1 MTMFLLP
8 SLPTLA
14 IAAAIAI
21 ATSGTLGYVKGR
33 SSGAQ
38 AVQARWDAE
47 RVAQL
52 QAHADAL
59 AAKSKAEDALARQL
73 QAQADA
79 HTQEIQRRD
88 AAGAGARTELAR
100 LRDALATTAT
110 SRHDPQ
116 ATPTG
121 PAPDAAAA
129 ARDVLGSCAQEL
141 VGLGEQADR
150 LAGQLI
156 GLQDYARLAQRTCG
170 TAGQ

>member
-1 MTMFLLP
+1 MILLP

-21 ATSGTLGYVKGR
+21 ATSGAIGYVKGR
-33 SSGAQ
+33 SSGAE

-47 RVAQL
+47 RVT
-52 QAHADAL
+52 
-59 AAKSKAEDALARQL
+59 QL
-73 QAQADA
+73 QAQAAAQGAKAKAEDAIARQLKDQSDA
-79 HTQEIQRRD
+79 HTKEIGRRD
-88 AAGAGARTELAR
+88 VAVAGARTELAR
-100 LRDALATTAT
+100 LRDALAAAAT
-110 SRHDPQ
+110 VRHITP
-116 ATPTG
+116 ATPPG

-156 GLQDYARLAQRTCG
+156 GLQDYANLAQRTCG
-170 TAGQ
+170 QQVGQ